1 VGSPGLV
8 EFITGYCRKKIF
20 CGLDYT
26 FDHIGVDS
34 RRYIQEFLNGRR
46 DVLRFSRWGET
57 IMDLSGLLDKK
68 FGEVPFDGF

>member
-1 VGSPGLV
+1 VQ
-8 EFITGYCRKKIF
+8 
-20 CGLDYT
+20 T
-26 FDHIGVDS
+26 FVIQLLFLGS
-34 RRYIQEFLNGRR
+34 RRHIQEFLNGRR